1 MWMRDFNCLTGV
13 DREIYEYLNLDNPRS
28 FLLFAGAGSGKTRSL
43 VNVLQEIREKNLA
56 RLIQS
61 GQRIGVITYTNAAC
75 DEIQHRLSY
84 DPLFHVSTIHSF
96 VWELIEP
103 FTEDIKGWLK
113 TKLSADIDDL
123 DLMISKARDIN
134 GKTTQQNI
142 RKKESK
148 SKRLN
153 ELTLVR
159 KFSYSPTSNK
169 VERGTVSH
177 EEVIQI
183 TATLLNESHLLQN
196 ILTNRYPILL
206 IDESQDTRKEL
217 MEALIRTQS
226 LNRSK
231 FSLGLF
237 GDLMQRIYS
246 GGKDDLETA
255 LPEDW
260 KTPSKIVNYRSPK
273 RIVSLINSIRN
284 EDDGKKQ
291 EPKAEAIQGR
301 VRLFIVD
308 SVSANKFEV
317 EDNVRYRMSSIADDA
332 LWLEPNQTKVLTLEH
347 AMAANRGNFDKFYMP
362 LSKVDHL
369 RDSMLNGTNS
379 SLRFLCNQL
388 LPLIYAVKTRNDF
401 LIASIIKK
409 YSDVISPNNV
419 QFCTDPISTL
429 KETNDS
435 VSRVAAMV
443 VDGDPSISEVLKLV
457 DKSSLLYIPDALK
470 VLLVDVDRE
479 SIENEIEPSETS
491 FAWEVALNAPLSHLN
506 NYSSYINEKLGFG
519 THQGV
524 KGLEFDRVLAIMDD
538 DDSNGFLFKYEK
550 LFGARALSS
559 TDIKNQAE
567 GRDCVVSRTRR
578 LFYVICSR
586 AQKSLAVVAYT
597 QDPEAVR
604 NKSLASGWFT
614 EDEIEMM

>member
-1 MWMRDFNCLTGV
+1 MKVSDSNCLIGT
-13 DREIYEYLNLDNPRS
+13 DREIYEYLNLDNPKS

-43 VNVLQEIREKNLA
+43 VNVLQEIREKNLD

-61 GQRIGVITYTNAAC
+61 GQRVGVITYTNAAC

-96 VWELIEP
+96 VWELIES
-103 FTEDIKGWLK
+103 FTEDLKVWLK
-113 TKLSADIDDL
+113 EKLIADIDGL
-123 DLMISKARDIN
+123 SLKISKARDIN
-134 GKTTQQNI
+134 GKTAQQNI
-142 RKKESK
+142 RKRESK
-148 SKRLN
+148 SRRLD
-153 ELTLVR
+153 ELSLVR

-183 TATLLNESHLLQN
+183 TATLLNESELLQN

-217 MEALIRTQS
+217 MEAFIRTQT
-226 LNRSK
+226 LNRTK

-246 GGKDDLETA
+246 GGKDDLEDE

-273 RIVSLINSIRN
+273 RIVSLINNIRN
-284 EDDGKKQ
+284 EVDGKKQ
-291 EPKAEAIQGR
+291 EPKDGAIQGV

-308 SVSANKFEV
+308 SVSANKTEV
-317 EDNVRYRMSSIADDA
+317 ENLVRYKMSSVSDDSQ
-332 LWLEPNQTKVLTLEH
+332 WMEPSQTKVLTLEH
-347 AMAANRGNFDKFYMP
+347 AMAANRGSFDRFYMP
-362 LSKVDHL
+362 LSKVDYL
-369 RDSMLNGTNS
+369 KDSLLNGTNV
-379 SLRFLCNQL
+379 SLRFLSNQF
-388 LPLIYAVKTRNDF
+388 LPLVNAIKAKNDF
-401 LIASIIKK
+401 LIANIIKK
-409 YSDVISPNNV
+409 YSGVISSNNV
-419 QFCTDPISTL
+419 QFCVDPLSTL
-429 KETNDS
+429 KEIDDS
-435 VSRVAAMV
+435 VNSVAAKV
-443 VDGDPSISEVLKLV
+443 VDGEPSIIEVLKLV
-457 DKSSLLYIPDALK
+457 DKNSLLDIPDTLK
-470 VLLVDVDRE
+470 ALLVDVDTSSTDGE
-479 SIENEIEPSETS
+479 VEASETS
-491 FAWEVALNAPLSHLN
+491 LAWEIALNAPLSHLN
-506 NYSSYINEKLGFG
+506 NYSLYINEKLGFG

-524 KGLEFDRVLAIMDD
+524 KGLEFDRVVAIMDD
-538 DDSNGFLFKYEK
+538 EDSNGFLFKYEK
-550 LFGARALSS
+550 LFGAKELSS

-567 GRDCVVSRTRR
+567 GRDWVVSRTRR

-597 QDPEAVR
+597 QEPEAVR
-604 NKSLASGWFT
+604 NKSLVSGWFT